1 MPNLKMLNSTKYLYK
16 LYFVKGSI
24 ANVLQTSV
32 IPNRFIEQ
40 RIWLKTSFACVGL
53 TKNLS
58 SISLTLHGILI
69 VFSFLLH
76 YKTNSETILIQIL
89 IHASHN
95 EKRQKKRCSF
105 AFPKK

>member
-1 MPNLKMLNSTKYLYK
+1 M
-16 LYFVKGSI
+16 
-24 ANVLQTSV
+24 
-32 IPNRFIEQ
+32 
-40 RIWLKTSFACVGL
+40 
-53 TKNLS
+53 
-58 SISLTLHGILI
+58 